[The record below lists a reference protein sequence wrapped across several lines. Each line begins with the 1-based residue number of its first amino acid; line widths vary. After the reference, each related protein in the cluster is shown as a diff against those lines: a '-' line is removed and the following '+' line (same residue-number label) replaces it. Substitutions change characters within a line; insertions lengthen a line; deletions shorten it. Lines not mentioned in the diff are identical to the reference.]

1 MGRILAVIV
10 MALSLAG
17 ATAQAA
23 TFVAGA
29 DETAGWNR
37 TDLNGVRARKQ
48 PVLLYVYDST
58 IKTGNTTGQYF
69 EVTLLGLGQ
78 KTPNVKVKEAVKDLY
93 KVKIRAD
100 DLGFPEGI
108 TSKAIGGAALYVMT
122 CDGTVVG
129 AWWKNN
135 QGTANDF
142 INACKAAVG
151 ANPTSVAKL
160 EKTPPE
166 KFERKRPEEKKTE
179 AVPGE
184 PAEKTPEKV
193 GAIPG
198 LGHGEEKSGAPAKP
212 AEKKTE
218 GKLED
223 E

>member
-1 MGRILAVIV
+1 MGRALAMFVGV
-10 MALSLAG
+10 GLLAC
-17 ATAQAA
+17 ASAHAA

-48 PVLLYVYDST
+48 PVLLYIYDST
-58 IKTGNTTGQYF
+58 VKTGNNTAQYF

-78 KTPNVKVKEAVKDLY
+78 KVPNPKVQEAVKDLY
-93 KVKIRAD
+93 KVKVRAD
-100 DLGFPEGI
+100 DLGFPETL
-108 TSKAIGGAALYVMT
+108 TSKAVGSAALFVLT

-129 AWWKNN
+129 GWWKNN
-135 QGTANDF
+135 QGTAVDF
-142 INACKAAVG
+142 INACKMAVA

-166 KFERKRPEEKKTE
+166 KFERKRPEEKKTD
-179 AVPGE
+179 AGPPE
-184 PAEKTPEKV
+184 PEEKKPEKM
-193 GAIPG
+193 GGIPG
-198 LGHGEEKSGAPAKP
+198 LGEEKTGAPPKKE
-212 AEKKTE
+212 EKKTQP